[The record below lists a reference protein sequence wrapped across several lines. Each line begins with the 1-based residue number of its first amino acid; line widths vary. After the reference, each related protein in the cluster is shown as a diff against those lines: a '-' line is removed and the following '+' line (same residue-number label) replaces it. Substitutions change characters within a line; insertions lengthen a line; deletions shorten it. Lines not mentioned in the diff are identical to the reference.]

1 MVNAQLISVRHMRNG
16 TNINAL

>member
-1 MVNAQLISVRHMRNG
+1 MVNAQLISVWHMRNG